1 MPMDSKKSRPMNP
14 PRRGE
19 VYWVNLDPVVGSE
32 IAKRRP
38 GVVISVNAL
47 NRQRNHVIIV
57 PLSSKGTPRPPI
69 VTAVTSLEKTA
80 TARVDQL
87 RAVDKSRLQESMG
100 TLSAVDMGEIEKG
113 LSIVLGL

>member
-1 MPMDSKKSRPMNP
+1 M
-14 PRRGE
+14 
-19 VYWVNLDPVVGSE
+19 
-32 IAKRRP
+32 
-38 GVVISVNAL
+38 
-47 NRQRNHVIIV
+47 
-57 PLSSKGTPRPPI
+57 
-69 VTAVTSLEKTA
+69 TAVTSLEKTA

>member
-1 MPMDSKKSRPMNP
+1 MNP